1 MRLTI
6 EIPDAEAAHWLARL
20 HEFGLKLVDA
30 TAVPVYDTIP
40 REEAENLRQALR
52 EVREAD
58 RGGRPLLTMAE
69 LFASLDDEED
79 DAV

>member
-1 MRLTI
+1 MQ
-6 EIPDAEAAHWLARL
+6 
-20 HEFGLKLVDA
+20 LVEA

-58 RGGRPLLTMAE
+58 RGGRPLLTEAE
-69 LFASLDDEED
+69 FGASLDDDD

>member
-6 EIPDAEAAHWLARL
+6 EIPDAEAAHWLMRL
-20 HEFGLKLVDA
+20 HELGLKLVDA

-58 RGGRPLLTMAE
+58 RGGRPLLTEAE
-69 LFASLDDEED
+69 FWTSLDDD
-79 DAV
+79 DDTV

>member
-6 EIPDAEAAHWLARL
+6 EIPDSEAALWLTRL
-20 HEFGLKLVDA
+20 HEFGLRLVDA

-40 REEAENLRQALR
+40 REEAENLRAALR

-58 RGGRPLLTMAE
+58 RGGRPLLTMEE
-69 LFASLDDEED
+69 LFASLDDEDD
-79 DAV
+79 DAA

>member
-6 EIPDAEAAHWLARL
+6 EIPDAEATYWLTHL

-52 EVREAD
+52 EVRAAEN
-58 RGGRPLLTMAE
+58 GGPPLLTMEE
-69 LFASLDDEED
+69 LFASLDDEDE
-79 DAV
+79 AA

>member
-6 EIPDAEAAHWLARL
+6 EIPDAEVAHWLTRL
-20 HEFGLKLVDA
+20 REFGLQLVEA

-58 RGGRPLLTMAE
+58 RGGRPLLTEAE
-69 LFASLDDEED
+69 FWASLDDD
-79 DAV
+79 DDTI